1 MNKPIEKKAWIII
14 LRTSALTKKGINLIE
29 KTLEELYKQLQI
41 RISTSELNIYLRDL
55 WISNAP
61 HPFRGKRSKLKYA
74 TQYQILPPSI
84 AINLNGRIP
93 QNYQN
98 FLLTKLRQKYGFY
111 NICIKMKYNL

>member
-1 MNKPIEKKAWIII
+1 MGDLFYLYN
-14 LRTSALTKKGINLIE
+14 NLAN
-29 KTLEELYKQLQI
+29 LYQQLQI
-41 RISTSELNIYLRDL
+41 RVSTSDLNIFLREL
-55 WISNAP
+55 WVAKPP

-74 TQYQILPPSI
+74 TQYGTQPPSI

-98 FLLTKLRQKYGFY
+98 FLVNKLRQKYGFY